1 MPKDLCDNEEILN
14 KLEIKLNDRFVEKTK
29 SQVDL

>member
-1 MPKDLCDNEEILN
+1 MQKDLCDNEETLN
-14 KLEIKLNDRFVEKTK
+14 KLKIKLNVRFAEKTK